1 MCFLVGLIKI
11 FMVGYWRLKNLIIWS
26 LVILVLIVLF
36 YFYFGFDSKI
46 FGLLKNLIFVLLMIS
61 VIVSEGELKFY
72 DNVI

>member
-46 FGLLKNLIFVLLMIS
+46 FGFLKNLIFVLLMIS
-61 VIVSEGELKFY
+61 VIVSEGGLKFY